1 MHRPQM
7 DARQIRTTSESELF
21 VDLVTQFP
29 EDKDVISSYQLKHVV
44 SAGNGTAYAIYEE
57 NRNIL
62 AVQFYLNDRLLS
74 FVDDDPVHYMSIDE
88 IRLLREV
95 GEVAI
100 DGIYYSIESTVFNIV
115 DGSVGCQHMII
126 FNLRPNY

>member
-7 DARQIRTTSESELF
+7 DARQIRATSENELF

-44 SAGNGTAYAIYEE
+44 SAGDGTAYAIYEE

-62 AVQFYLNDRLLS
+62 AVQFYLNDRLVS

-115 DGSVGCQHMII
+115 NGNVGCQHMII
-126 FNLRPNY
+126 FNLRPSY

>member
-7 DARQIRTTSESELF
+7 DARQIRTTSENDLF
-21 VDLVTQFP
+21 IDLVTQFP
-29 EDKDVISSYQLKHVV
+29 EDKNVINSYRLKQIIPKD
-44 SAGNGTAYAIYEE
+44 NGSAYAIYEE
-57 NRNIL
+57 CRNIL
-62 AVQFYLNDRLLS
+62 AVQFYLNKKLLS
-74 FVDDDPVHYMSIDE
+74 FVDDNPVHYMSIDE

-95 GEVAI
+95 GEVVI
-100 DGIYYSIESTVFNIV
+100 DGIYYSIENVEFNII

>member
-1 MHRPQM
+1 MHRPQV

-29 EDKDVISSYQLKHVV
+29 EDKDIISSYQLKHVV

-74 FVDDDPVHYMSIDE
+74 FVDNDPIHYMSIDE

-115 DGSVGCQHMII
+115 DGSVGCQHMIV